1 MGNRDGGFGNKN
13 RQPGGNLRKP
23 RWDMG
28 SLQPFSKDFY
38 QPHANVASRTMH
50 SVEAYRSD
58 KEITVKGNNI
68 PSPNMYFE
76 EGGFPDYVLSEIRRQ
91 GFGEPTAIQAQGW
104 PIALSGRDMVGIAQ
118 TGSGKTLAYI
128 LPAIVHIN
136 NQPRLNRND
145 GPIALVLAPTRG

>member
-1 MGNRDGGFGNKN
+1 MST
-13 RQPGGNLRKP
+13 LE
-23 RWDMG
+23 
-28 SLQPFSKDFY
+28 PFSKSFY
-38 QPHANVASRTMH
+38 HPHANVVNRSLN

-58 KEITVKGNNI
+58 KEVTVKGANI
-68 PSPNMYFE
+68 PSPNIYFE

-91 GFGEPTAIQAQGW
+91 GFNEPTAIQAQGW

-136 NQPRLNRND
+136 NQPRLQRND
-145 GPIALVLAPTRG
+145 GPIALVLAPTRGQ